1 MLVKVSECTYPQTMI
16 FGRVGLGIK
25 FDILSETICEG
36 ATTGDHTTSIMLAAI
51 ISSING
57 LLIAVVS

>member
-1 MLVKVSECTYPQTMI
+1 MI

-25 FDILSETICEG
+25 FEILSETICEG
-36 ATTGDHTTSIMLAAI
+36 ATTGDHTTSIVLAAI
-51 ISSING
+51 ISSINV